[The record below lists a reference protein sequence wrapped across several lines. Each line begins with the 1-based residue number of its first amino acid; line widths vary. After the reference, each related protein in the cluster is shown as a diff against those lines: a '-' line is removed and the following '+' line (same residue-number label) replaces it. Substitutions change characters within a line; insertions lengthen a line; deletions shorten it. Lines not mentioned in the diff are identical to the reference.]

1 VVIIPLELGVIM
13 DKEYRQAICGPTSE
27 MVRFIKENN
36 VDIAIERLEELDGKV
51 KSIRHSLHPEFLVE
65 SKTVREKLKDWF
77 RARDESDKKVIH

>member
-1 VVIIPLELGVIM
+1 M